1 MATRKSGTHAFESE
15 PTDVEEEGDVEV
27 VAEAPP
33 TKPIEVAVT
42 VEADEAEH
50 IPTTRGVGGS
60 FRIDPKTG
68 RRA

>member
-1 MATRKSGTHAFESE
+1 MATRKSGKDAFESKAFGI
-15 PTDVEEEGDVEV
+15 EEEGDVEV
-27 VAEAPP
+27 EAEAPP

-42 VEADEAEH
+42 VEAEEAEH

-68 RRA
+68 NRV